1 MSKKPRYNTWLSL
14 SSSLYV
20 LTPNNMPGK
29 VPKLNSQ
36 SFFILNKFNC
46 FVAVFLILGFI

>member
-14 SSSLYV
+14 KFSLYV
-20 LTPNNMPGK
+20 LTPNNSPGK

-46 FVAVFLILGFI
+46 FVAVLLILGFI

>member
-20 LTPNNMPGK
+20 LTPNNNPGK

-46 FVAVFLILGFI
+46 FVAVFLILRFI